1 MSMRNSRSAVA
12 VLPGRKFEGPMHLVI
27 ANHRPER
34 PETRLQEALAREI
47 ALIDALA
54 RSEALLRQK
63 DAAIRRLSAWDKTAA
78 ARIAGLTARQR
89 EVMEMVLA
97 GLPSK
102 NVAAALGISRRT
114 VENHR
119 AAIMKIT
126 GTTCLA
132 ALARL
137 AYAAGCNDLPHSDR
151 DDRSG
156 RAKPG
161 PFVLRHAT
169 PNDSEE
175 GSG

>member
-1 MSMRNSRSAVA
+1 MAPRSSLRDAT
-12 VLPGRKFEGPMHLVI
+12 LYPG
-27 ANHRPER
+27 A
-34 PETRLQEALAREI
+34 RLQSPVRLVVASQGPEPLEARLRDALAREMTLV
-47 ALIDALA
+47 AALA

-63 DAAIRRLSAWDKTAA
+63 DEAIRRLSAWDKAA
-78 ARIAGLTARQR
+78 AGRIAGLTARQR

-119 AAIMKIT
+119 AAIMRAT

-137 AYAAGCNDLPHSDR
+137 AYAARCDVELPQ
-151 DDRSG
+151 
-156 RAKPG
+156 
-161 PFVLRHAT
+161 
-169 PNDSEE
+169 
-175 GSG
+175 